1 MEWFD
6 ITLIGLIAGT
16 LGTSLGGILSF
27 FILKPS
33 NKALGT
39 MLGVAAG
46 IMLSVVF
53 MELLA
58 EAANT
63 SFPWTIL
70 GLLAGIIAFLFLDNF
85 FPHTH
90 FVTEEVRT
98 GRFLKKGILIATG
111 IALHNISEG
120 IAIGAGFAASTGMGI
135 ALAVLISLHNVPEG
149 LAVAIPLNIGGMGR
163 ARVFGV
169 TLLAGLPMGLGALLG
184 AATGNISAGFLAL
197 SLGFAAGAM
206 LYIVFD
212 ELIPDVLEVADNH
225 TAIWGITAGIL
236 IGMTMVLYL

>member
-1 MEWFD
+1 M
-6 ITLIGLIAGT
+6 ITSSI
-16 LGTSLGGILSF
+16 
-27 FILKPS
+27 
-33 NKALGT
+33 
-39 MLGVAAG
+39 
-46 IMLSVVF
+46 
-53 MELLA
+53 
-58 EAANT
+58 
-63 SFPWTIL
+63 
-70 GLLAGIIAFLFLDNF
+70 
-85 FPHTH
+85 H

-98 GRFLKKGILIATG
+98 GSFLKKGILIATG

-135 ALAVLISLHNVPEG
+135 TLAVLISLHNVPEG

-184 AATGNISAGFLAL
+184 AARAILRGFLAL
-197 SLGFAAGAM
+197 SWASPC
-206 LYIVFD
+206 YIVFD

>member
-6 ITLIGLIAGT
+6 TTLIGFIAGT
-16 LGTSLGGILSF
+16 LGTGLGGILSF

-58 EAANT
+58 EATNT
-63 SFPWTIL
+63 SYPWTIL

-135 ALAVLISLHNVPEG
+135 TLAVLISLHNVPEG

-163 ARVFGV
+163 ARVFGSHCWPV
-169 TLLAGLPMGLGALLG
+169 CQWDSAHCWERQRAISPPDFLLYPWASPPEPCF
-184 AATGNISAGFLAL
+184 IS
-197 SLGFAAGAM
+197 SST
-206 LYIVFD
+206 
-212 ELIPDVLEVADNH
+212 N
-225 TAIWGITAGIL
+225 
-236 IGMTMVLYL
+236 

>member
-6 ITLIGLIAGT
+6 ITLIGFIAGT
-16 LGTSLGGILSF
+16 FGTSLGGILSF
-27 FILKPS
+27 LILKPS
-33 NKALGT
+33 NKTLGI

-46 IMLSVVF
+46 IMLSIVF
-53 MELLA
+53 MELLD

-63 SFPWTIL
+63 SYPWTVL

-85 FPHTH
+85 FPHKH
-90 FVTEEVRT
+90 FITEEVRK

-111 IALHNISEG
+111 IALHNVSEG
-120 IAIGAGFAASTGMGI
+120 IAIGAGFAASTGMGM

-163 ARVFGV
+163 AKVFGI
-169 TLLAGLPMGLGALLG
+169 TMLAGLPMGVGALLG
-184 AATGNISAGFLAL
+184 SVTGNISAEFLAL
-197 SLGFAAGAM
+197 SLSFAAGAM

-212 ELIPDVLEVADNH
+212 ELIPDVLEVVDNH
-225 TAIWGITAGIL
+225 TAIWGLTAGIL